1 PPEKR
6 KVGGSTPP
14 LATSHGPVSPAQHDP
29 CVRSPDRFGDAGG
42 DLLTPPPGV
51 IGFTLQQRPL
61 DPVHPETLRR
71 RHDPEALATQRPLRL
86 PGGRTRNARPV
97 HPRVE
102 GGGRHLT
109 RSRDLAQP
117 VAGPELR
124 GDGRPA
130 RGHGSLAPGLPPAEA
145 ERVCRRADHEQR
157 DVLSEHGG
165 RGTHLH
171 DVDVHVPPQALGD
184 GVRHVPGVAEHRL
197 VHHQCAHG
205 HHPRIASR
213 LPPASPGVVPADR
226 PSGPVPGEKPGDGRP
241 RRCCASLVDLIWF
254 DPDNPDRRAVASAV
268 ALLEATRLV
277 DRPFMAGTTLTMYLA
292 SLRHGYDGEP
302 ASVALAYDGGG
313 RPVGLLSVYLPRR
326 DNTHLAEVTVHVD
339 PLARRRGVGRALFSR
354 GVDLAVEQGRRVLLV
369 GCVDGTPG
377 MEFLAAMGLERGM
390 DEVLRQLDVASV
402 DWARLD
408 REAEAARPHAKEY
421 ELVRMP
427 VPTPEGL
434 LD

>member
-1 PPEKR
+1 M
-6 KVGGSTPP
+6 
-14 LATSHGPVSPAQHDP
+14 
-29 CVRSPDRFGDAGG
+29 
-42 DLLTPPPGV
+42 
-51 IGFTLQQRPL
+51 
-61 DPVHPETLRR
+61 
-71 RHDPEALATQRPLRL
+71 
-86 PGGRTRNARPV
+86 
-97 HPRVE
+97 
-102 GGGRHLT
+102 
-109 RSRDLAQP
+109 
-117 VAGPELR
+117 
-124 GDGRPA
+124 
-130 RGHGSLAPGLPPAEA
+130 
-145 ERVCRRADHEQR
+145 
-157 DVLSEHGG
+157 
-165 RGTHLH
+165 
-171 DVDVHVPPQALGD
+171 
-184 GVRHVPGVAEHRL
+184 
-197 VHHQCAHG
+197 
-205 HHPRIASR
+205 
-213 LPPASPGVVPADR
+213 
-226 PSGPVPGEKPGDGRP
+226 
-241 RRCCASLVDLIWF
+241 DLIWF

-354 GVDLAVEQGRRVLLV
+354 GVDLAREQGRRVLLA

-434 LD
+434 LDEIAAMTSAINDAPTGTLEIEDEVFTGERVRAYEQAQVAGGRRLYRVVARHRGSGELAGQTVAAVDVERPWFAYQHDTSVVRAHRGHRLGLLLKIEMLRWLREEEPQVRRMDTDNAADNAYMIAINEMLGYRVVGRYVEWQRRL